1 MVLCFALSTAL
12 SAAAFA
18 LGWEVWAW
26 PQQFA
31 GGEWM
36 AFGLAVL
43 IGVAIGYYASR
54 RFVRQVDALQIGL
67 IQMSR
72 GNLSQR
78 LPVSGRDPFD
88 PVFRDFNQMAESMEQ
103 RIQWLQK
110 LGEENVMLQAAS
122 NEAAVIEERRRL
134 ARDLHDTVSQQL
146 FAMHMTAS
154 ALPQMIE
161 RDPQQAAKLIEQLI
175 GVSQHAQ
182 RQMRGLISQ
191 LRPIEL
197 EGRSLQQAL
206 DRWFPDYCRQN
217 QLQGTLDLDIGV
229 NVKGAGAN
237 GSGSGGGNG
246 GNGGSGKLAS
256 SSAEAMPEAIEHQMF
271 LLIQEGMANVV
282 KHSEAT
288 RVTLSLRDTG
298 RQYSLKIE
306 DNGAGFDTSAVKA
319 GSYGLATMKER
330 AEKLGGSFEIASRPG
345 MGASLK
351 VRIPKFKR

>member
-1 MVLCFALSTAL
+1 MVLCFAIATALSTA
-12 SAAAFA
+12 AFA
-18 LGWEVWAW
+18 VGWEVWAW
-26 PQQFA
+26 PKQFA

-36 AFGLAVL
+36 AFGLAAL
-43 IGVAIGYYASR
+43 IGIAVGYYASR
-54 RFVRQVDALQIGL
+54 RFMRQVDTLHIGL
-67 IQMSR
+67 IQISR

-78 LPVSGRDPFD
+78 IRKSGRDAFD
-88 PVFRDFNQMAESMEQ
+88 PVFEDFNRMAASIEQ
-103 RIQWLQK
+103 RVHWLQK

-146 FAMHMTAS
+146 FALHMTAA
-154 ALPQMIE
+154 ALPQVIE
-161 RDPQQAAKLIEQLI
+161 RDPLQASQLIEQLI
-175 GVSQHAQ
+175 SVSQHAQ
-182 RQMRGLISQ
+182 RQMRGLIAQ

-197 EGRSLQQAL
+197 EGRTLPQAL

-217 QLQGTLDLDIGV
+217 QLQGTLDLDLSLGEGEGAV
-229 NVKGAGAN
+229 AKGG
-237 GSGSGGGNG
+237 GSGG
-246 GNGGSGKLAS
+246 KQAS
-256 SSAEAMPEAIEHQMF
+256 ASDRSRAPMPEAIEHQMF

-298 RQYSLKIE
+298 RQYSLQIE

>member
-1 MVLCFALSTAL
+1 MVLCFALATAL
-12 SAAAFA
+12 SAAFA

-26 PQQFA
+26 PQQVA
-31 GGEWM
+31 GGEWL
-36 AFGLAVL
+36 AFGLAIL

-54 RFVRQVDALQIGL
+54 RFVRQVDALHIGL

-88 PVFRDFNQMAESMEQ
+88 PVFRDFNRMAESMEQ
-103 RIQWLQK
+103 RIGWLQK

-146 FAMHMTAS
+146 FALHMTAS
-154 ALPQMIE
+154 ALPQLIE
-161 RDPQQAAKLIEQLI
+161 RDPQQASRLIEQLI
-175 GVSQHAQ
+175 VVSQHAQ
-182 RQMRGLISQ
+182 RQMRGLIAQ

-197 EGRSLQQAL
+197 EGRTLQQAL

-217 QLQGTLDLDIGV
+217 QLQGTLDLELGE
-229 NVKGAGAN
+229 GE
-237 GSGSGGGNG
+237 
-246 GNGGSGKLAS
+246 AS
-256 SSAEAMPEAIEHQMF
+256 PQNMPEAIEHQMF

-298 RQYSLKIE
+298 RQYSLQIE
-306 DNGAGFDTSAVKA
+306 DNGAGFDPSAVKA

-330 AEKLGGSFEIASRPG
+330 AEKLGGSFEISSRPG
-345 MGASLK
+345 MGVSLK